1 MCHLKH
7 SLSVDFVI
15 TLLVVY
21 YYLDKKTCSFTQR
34 NNNNKTL
41 VNPPNVSKSHW
52 DLRGAKSLH
61 PSYKLCQNLDS
72 SWTFCSLANFGIRVF
87 GHAFT
92 SYPLFRWYPQSNES
106 LLNLN
111 MKCSNSAFNAQGSRL
126 PSSCTG
132 RRSVYTMYM

>member
-7 SLSVDFVI
+7 SLSVDFVV
-15 TLLVVY
+15 TLLVV

-72 SWTFCSLANFGIRVF
+72 SWTFCSLANFGIRVLVSFHCSYGIRVIHKSQPAFIQSLGTLSPPIPSF
-87 GHAFT
+87 GGIHKV
-92 SYPLFRWYPQSNES
+92 
-106 LLNLN
+106 
-111 MKCSNSAFNAQGSRL
+111 MKF
-126 PSSCTG
+126 
-132 RRSVYTMYM
+132 Y